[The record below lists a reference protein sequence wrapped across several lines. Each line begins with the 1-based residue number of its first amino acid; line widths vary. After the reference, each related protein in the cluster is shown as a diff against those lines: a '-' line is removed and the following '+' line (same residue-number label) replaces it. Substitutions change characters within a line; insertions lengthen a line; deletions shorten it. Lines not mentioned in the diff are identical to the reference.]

1 MKVLRKLFK
10 SRLLIVGLL
19 VILQLVCLIEIFF
32 GLAKYQVLI
41 QNALNLLSLIMVL
54 YLIRK
59 DLAPAYKIA
68 WLLLCCMLPLL
79 GGAMYLLF
87 GNKRPG
93 HRLRRRMEA
102 VDQKHHDALLPRE
115 NVLDALPPRRRSL
128 SYYLQKRAAAPAA
141 QHTQSKYYPMGQDAF
156 ADMLAD
162 LEKAERFIFLEYF
175 ILAEGALWRRMFEIL
190 KRKAAEGV
198 EVRVIYDDI
207 GSSLHRPPHLAEEL
221 RAAGIQVQAFN
232 PVKPFL
238 AFVMNHRDHRKITVV
253 DGRVGYTGGINIADE
268 YTNEIER
275 FGVWK
280 DTAVRLEGEAV
291 WNLTVMFL
299 RMWNASSPDDVRFSD
314 FRPIYD
320 GRPMPAT
327 DGVVQPFPETPLDEE
342 CVAEGMY
349 LDILSQAERYVYFFT
364 PYLIIDQELMTA
376 LCLTAKRGVDVR
388 IGVPG
393 IPDKKMVYRLTR
405 SYFSPLLKA
414 GVKLYLY
421 KPGFLHA
428 KQVLCDDAVAMVG
441 TINLDYRSLYL
452 HFEDGIL
459 FQGGTVLDEIRKD
472 FTDFFAKDGVPV
484 RLSDCRDG
492 FFGHLLDDLLRLVS
506 PMM

>member
-1 MKVLRKLFK
+1 MKKLRKLME
-10 SRLLIVGLL
+10 SRILIVALL
-19 VILQLVCLIEIFF
+19 VVMQLVCLIELFF
-32 GLAKYQVLI
+32 GLAKYQVLL
-41 QNALNLLSLIMVL
+41 QNLLNLLSLLMVL

-93 HRLRRRMEA
+93 RRMRRRMER
-102 VDQKHHDALLPRE
+102 VDARHHDALLPRVD
-115 NVLDALPPRRRSL
+115 VLEQLPPRRRSL
-128 SYYLQKRAAAPAA
+128 SCYLQNRAAAPAA
-141 QHTQSKYYPMGQDAF
+141 QHTQSRYYPMGQDAF
-156 ADMLAD
+156 ADMLRD
-162 LEKAERFIFLEYF
+162 LEKAEKFIFLEYF
-175 ILAEGALWRRMFEIL
+175 ILAEGALWRRIFSIL
-190 KRKAAEGV
+190 KRKAAAGV

-221 RAAGIQVQAFN
+221 KAAGIQVMAFN
-232 PVKPFL
+232 PAKPFL

-253 DGRVGYTGGINIADE
+253 DGRVGYTGGINIGDE

-299 RMWNASSPDDVRFSD
+299 RMWNTACPDDST
-314 FRPIYD
+314 FRAYRPVLN
-320 GRPMPAT
+320 GRPLPET
-327 DGVVQPFPETPLDEE
+327 DGVVQPFAETPLDEE

-349 LDILSQAERYVYFFT
+349 LDVLAQAERYVYIYT

-452 HFEDGIL
+452 HFEDGVL
-459 FQGGTVLDEIRKD
+459 FQGGTVLEQIRAD
-472 FTDFFAKDGVPV
+472 FDSFFARDSIPV
-484 RLSDCRDG
+484 QLSDCRDG